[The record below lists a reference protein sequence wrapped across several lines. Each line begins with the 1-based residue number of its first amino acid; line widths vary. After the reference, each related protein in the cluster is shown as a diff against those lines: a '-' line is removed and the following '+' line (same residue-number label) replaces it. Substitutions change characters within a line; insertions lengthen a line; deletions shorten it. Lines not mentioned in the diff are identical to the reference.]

1 MAKPP
6 PFDVAIVGAS
16 IAGCTAATFFARRGA
31 RVALIERHST
41 LKILKEKVEAIG

>member
-6 PFDVAIVGAS
+6 PFDVAIV
-16 IAGCTAATFFARRGA
+16 AGCTAATFFARRGA
-31 RVALIERHST
+31 TVALIERHST